1 MNKWSGIFWNIIFC
15 GNISFL
21 KYKFCR
27 AFSKLKKEKNQRTQ
41 NLENKIEVLETK
53 SYDNENIKMYNRV
66 KQDLEEIGDE
76 KAEGNRKKQWKRWI
90 DQIALCFWEDLK
102 DIFIAFIRATKR

>member
-1 MNKWSGIFWNIIFC
+1 
-15 GNISFL
+15 
-21 KYKFCR
+21 
-27 AFSKLKKEKNQRTQ
+27 
-41 NLENKIEVLETK
+41 
-53 SYDNENIKMYNRV
+53 MYNRV